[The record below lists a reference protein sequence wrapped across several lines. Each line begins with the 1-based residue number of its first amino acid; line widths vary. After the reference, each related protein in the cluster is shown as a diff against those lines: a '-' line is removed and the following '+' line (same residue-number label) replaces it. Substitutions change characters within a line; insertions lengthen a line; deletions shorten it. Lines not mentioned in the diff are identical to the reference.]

1 MLFDVPILHFF
12 PPIIENPSPPLGP
25 KGGYS
30 EKYKPWGVTVLIL
43 VKYGIES

>member
-1 MLFDVPILHFF
+1 MSNYTFF
-12 PPIIENPSPPLGP
+12 PPIIENPSPPGP
-25 KGGYS
+25 KVGYS